1 MDRCSEYQA
10 GLCFYVHED
19 DWWYYTGSQKFV
31 FKYPSSGS
39 DQFHQWLW
47 STQVKSE
54 RVKATSQLTATSQ
67 HGYYR
72 GLPSGLIAESKLQ
85 LSLGLS
91 LHHTGTL
98 EQLIPSFSQTQGDS
112 LQRQNERFCQ
122 MNGYL
127 QLGQSYPLRTP
138 PSECYLGS
146 GFDLTRTNM
155 IAS

>member
-1 MDRCSEYQA
+1 
-10 GLCFYVHED
+10 VHED

-39 DQFHQWLW
+39 DQFEQWLW

-54 RVKATSQLTATSQ
+54 RVKAISQLTATSQ

-85 LSLGLS
+85 SSLGLS
-91 LHHTGTL
+91 LPHTETL

-112 LQRQNERFCQ
+112 LQRQDERFCQ
-122 MNGYL
+122 MNENI

-138 PSECYLGS
+138 PSECYLFS
-146 GFDLTRTNM
+146 GFDMTWANM
-155 IAS
+155 IVS